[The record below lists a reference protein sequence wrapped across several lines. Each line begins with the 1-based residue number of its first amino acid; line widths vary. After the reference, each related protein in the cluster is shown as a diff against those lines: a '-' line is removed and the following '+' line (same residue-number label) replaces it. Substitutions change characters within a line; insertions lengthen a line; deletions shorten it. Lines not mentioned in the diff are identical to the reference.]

1 MKQVSFSFL
10 SGTWIEC
17 SAARLLR
24 FQYILLLSVYGLL
37 AQLVERLLC
46 KQGAAGS
53 SPAFSTGRVGGIV
66 HWHGAPGA
74 PAPPRGRRRQ
84 AEDARSGVGGGRGDA
99 RRGARR
105 RDAGRGPRAAG
116 GGAREGGAARRERAG
131 SEGRAHG
138 GCPGSRRR

>member
-1 MKQVSFSFL
+1 M
-10 SGTWIEC
+10 
-17 SAARLLR
+17 
-24 FQYILLLSVYGLL
+24 
-37 AQLVERLLC
+37 VERLLC

-84 AEDARSGVGGGRGDA
+84 AEDARSGMELEAGAGTRAAARAGGTP
-99 RRGARR
+99 GAR
-105 RDAGRGPRAAG
+105 PRAAG